1 MKFFDIADETELETS
16 KNDNSILIDNIQA
29 AINTINDSIDELE
42 ASMKAA
48 DNSLNAS
55 IAEKET
61 DAKKQLD
68 SAVKELKNE
77 INSLSDNLSK
87 KVITDEATV
96 SNISITNASITDADI
111 TGLKA
116 ETLNADSI
124 EAKKVKADEAEITNA
139 SITET
144 LKAVNA
150 EIENLEADKFSMEAI
165 EAAKAEIKELTAE
178 IANVKTLEIEAI
190 TAADDDKWH
199 TPNTTPNNEELLKIT
214 IPAYDGIIQV
224 ITRDNEFNLT
234 IFNGSGVSFT
244 QNDTMPIYRV
254 EVESKTINIYL
265 QNIGDSISYKLLY
278 IGNKAKDKSTSEIVD
293 RAKYDSNINTKK
305 SFVLLDVID
314 PNGINGLSVVSVETL
329 PASGTDKTIY
339 IVNNDK
345 SYYSDGTDYFPM
357 TFDETENID
366 FNTFISEE

>member
-1 MKFFDIADETELETS
+1 MKFFDIVDESELETS

-29 AINTINDSIDELE
+29 TINTINDSIDELE
-42 ASMKAA
+42 ASMKSA

-55 IAEKET
+55 IAEKEA
-61 DAKKQLD
+61 DAKKELD
-68 SAVKELKNE
+68 SAVKTLENE
-77 INSLSDNLSK
+77 ITSLSNNLSK
-87 KVITDEATV
+87 KVVTDEATI
-96 SNISITNASITDADI
+96 SNASITNASITDADI

-116 ETLNADSI
+116 GTLEAENV
-124 EAKKVKADEAEITNA
+124 EAKKVKADEATISNA
-139 SITET
+139 SISET
-144 LKAVNA
+144 LKAAKA
-150 EIENLEADKFSMEAI
+150 EIEDLEATSFSMESI
-165 EAAKAEIKELTAE
+165 EAAKAEIENLAAKVAS
-178 IANVKTLEIEAI
+178 IKTLEIEAI

-199 TPNTTPNNEELLKIT
+199 TPNSTPNNEELLKIT
-214 IPAYDGIIQV
+214 IPAYDGIIQI
-224 ITRDNEFNLT
+224 ITRDGEFNLT

-254 EVESKTINIYL
+254 EVGSKVINIYL

-278 IGNKAKDKSTSEIVD
+278 IGNKTEDKSFSEIVD
-293 RAKYDSNINTKK
+293 KTKYESNVNTKK
-305 SFVLLDVID
+305 SFVLSDVID

-357 TFDETENID
+357 TFEETENID
-366 FNTFISEE
+366 FSTFISEE